1 MTAFFRFAPFRLD
14 AGVSGGLGMDSEKM
28 PRGALVPYAGEK
40 AVDLSGMPAAAHDRS
55 LLRRFKS
62 MMKKPFWVCLAIGFA
77 VAGGRVVMLSGPLP
91 RPVIAAAD
99 KADGAAPNGIGWD
112 RLAAARYLDSREVW
126 WQGWD
131 RAQKDHGTY
140 CISCHTQAPYGLA
153 RPVLRQELGEPAASG
168 AERAMLDSIEKRVHI
183 WKEVEP
189 FYSDAK
195 YGAGK
200 EVESRDAES
209 VLNAVILASY
219 DERQGHLSETTRA
232 AFDHAWALQSQTGPI
247 AGAWVWQNFHYTPW
261 ESPESE
267 YHGAALMAVAVGTA
281 PDDYRDDAKIAGNVA
296 LLRDYLTSHFGA
308 QPLVN
313 KVALLWASARI
324 PGLLTAEQRG
334 KLLDDLKSRQR
345 EDGGWSLTNLGTW
358 ERMDATPLETRPD
371 GYATGLIVLALEENH
386 VKDDA
391 VTHGIAWLKANQDKT
406 TGAWPAWSLNKNRDP
421 KSNIGQFM
429 SDAATSYAVL
439 ALDAQR

>member
-1 MTAFFRFAPFRLD
+1 MAMKSSKTRLLQ
-14 AGVSGGLGMDSEKM
+14 AWLCFIC
-28 PRGALVPYAGEK
+28 
-40 AVDLSGMPAAAHDRS
+40 AAA
-55 LLRRFKS
+55 
-62 MMKKPFWVCLAIGFA
+62 VALAITLGTQLA
-77 VAGGRVVMLSGPLP
+77 H
-91 RPVIAAAD
+91 PVNAAD
-99 KADGAAPNGIGWD
+99 KPAAPVQSWD
-112 RLAAARYLDSREVW
+112 QQAAARYLDEREIY

-131 RAQKDHGTY
+131 HAQKDHGTL
-140 CISCHTQAPYGLA
+140 CVSCHTQATYGLA
-153 RPVLRQELGEPAASG
+153 RPMLRSPLGETGPSPA
-168 AERAMLDSIEKRVHI
+168 EQVMLASIEKRVHL
-183 WKEVEP
+183 WKQMAP
-189 FYSDAK
+189 FYSDATS
-195 YGAGK
+195 GAGK
-200 EVESRDAES
+200 EVESRNAES
-209 VLNAVILASY
+209 VLNAIILSSY
-219 DERQGHLSETTRA
+219 DHSAGHMTDTTRQ
-232 AFDHAWALQSQTGPI
+232 AFANAWALQSTSGPT

-371 GYATGLIVLALEENH
+371 GYATGLILLALEENH

>member
-1 MTAFFRFAPFRLD
+1 
-14 AGVSGGLGMDSEKM
+14 
-28 PRGALVPYAGEK
+28 
-40 AVDLSGMPAAAHDRS
+40 
-55 LLRRFKS
+55 
-62 MMKKPFWVCLAIGFA
+62 
-77 VAGGRVVMLSGPLP
+77 
-91 RPVIAAAD
+91 
-99 KADGAAPNGIGWD
+99 
-112 RLAAARYLDSREVW
+112 
-126 WQGWD
+126 
-131 RAQKDHGTY
+131 
-140 CISCHTQAPYGLA
+140 
-153 RPVLRQELGEPAASG
+153 
-168 AERAMLDSIEKRVHI
+168 
-183 WKEVEP
+183 
-189 FYSDAK
+189 
-195 YGAGK
+195 
-200 EVESRDAES
+200 
-209 VLNAVILASY
+209 
-219 DERQGHLSETTRA
+219 
-232 AFDHAWALQSQTGPI
+232 
-247 AGAWVWQNFHYTPW
+247 
-261 ESPESE
+261 
-267 YHGAALMAVAVGTA
+267 VGTA

-371 GYATGLIVLALEENH
+371 GYATGLILLALEENH